1 MSAANLVPI
10 AYAWGVSPVE
20 AQETKSSWGALF
32 STKHWLGP
40 HHCFPF
46 LKLKRK
52 KKCQTAFA
60 TPKGKLDMF

>member
-10 AYAWGVSPVE
+10 AYAWGVSLRKLNHHGVL
-20 AQETKSSWGALF
+20 GF
-32 STKHWLGP
+32 SAKHWTGP
-40 HHCFPF
+40 HHNFPF

-52 KKCQTAFA
+52 KKCQTVFA